1 MLKPV
6 LTALAAG
13 AVLPIQALV
22 NGRLAAG
29 LGSPL
34 VAASIS
40 FLVATLA
47 LVAAQLLFG
56 APLPPQEQAAS
67 LPVWVWL
74 GGLLGAIYVTGAIVS
89 VGAIGATAAICLIIA
104 GQIGAALLV
113 DRFGLL
119 GASSH
124 PLGLLR
130 LCGAGLVLAGAV
142 IAMWG

>member
-1 MLKPV
+1 MLKAV
-6 LTALAAG
+6 LIALVAG
-13 AVLPIQALV
+13 SVLPIQALV

-29 LGSPL
+29 LGNPL
-34 VAASIS
+34 TAAGIS

-47 LVAAQLLFG
+47 LMAAQLLLRT
-56 APLPPQEQAAS
+56 PLPPMEQAVS
-67 LPVWVWL
+67 IPGWVWL

-89 VGAIGATAAICLIIA
+89 VGALGTTTAICLVIA

-113 DRFGLL
+113 DRFGVL

-130 LCGAGLVLAGAV
+130 LFGAGLVLAGAI
-142 IAMWG
+142 IAVRG